1 MHMDAPCHRASLDSG
16 TTTTAAIARALRHH
30 ENLTIRY
37 QRSEYRGGTGR
48 HRPGPERIAKRPR
61 QLRPSA
67 RSSCLIRFSCS
78 TSGHGCPSLLPSAER
93 LPHPHVA
100 EIAQGAAAPVISV
113 SGLVNIGQTE
123 LFRTGYCSA
132 RSSFQ

>member
-30 ENLTIRY
+30 ENLTIVTSAVNIAAELTY
-37 QRSEYRGGTGR
+37 RS
-48 HRPGPERIAKRPR
+48 GPERIAKRPR

-113 SGLVNIGQTE
+113 SGLVNIGQTD